1 MSQNSSAPVNP
12 TPGINLRGAVDLSA
26 LKNRA
31 AAPAPGANGGSPY
44 AVDVNEQ
51 SFQEFVGLSQKVPVV
66 VALGSGRSNQSAM
79 INAMLERLMNDFGG
93 KIALGRVDADTSPQI
108 AAAFG
113 VVSLPTVVA
122 LVKGQPVPLFEGDMP
137 AEQVKELLDE
147 LLKVAASNG
156 VTGNL
161 GGAPD
166 PEAAAA
172 PPLPPLHQAAYDAI
186 EAGDLLAAQEAYEK
200 ALAEKPNDADAKVG
214 LAQVH
219 LMRRTAELDVD
230 QAQSL
235 RTRAAQDPDDLE
247 AQLAVADLDVTG
259 GHVEDAFA
267 RIVKFISLHFG
278 PERETA
284 RVRLLELFD
293 VIGVSDPRVS
303 ASRQALARALF

>member
-1 MSQNSSAPVNP
+1 MSQNSSLPAVPP
-12 TPGINLRGAVDLSA
+12 SGLNLRGAVDLSA

-31 AAPAPGANGGSPY
+31 AAPAGGAGGGSPY

-51 SFQEFVGLSQKVPVV
+51 GFQEFVGLSQKVPVV
-66 VALGSGRSNQSAM
+66 VSLGSSRSNQSSVL
-79 INAMLERLMNDFGG
+79 NGVLEKLMNEYAG
-93 KIALGRVDADTSPQI
+93 KIALGRVDADTSPGI
-108 AAAFG
+108 AQAFG
-113 VVSLPTVVA
+113 VAAIPTVVA
-122 LVKGQPVPLFEGDMP
+122 LVNGQPVPLFEGELP
-137 AEQVKELLDE
+137 EEQIRSFLDE

-166 PEAAAA
+166 PTAAEA

-186 EAGDLLAAQEAYEK
+186 EAGDLAAAQAAYEK
-200 ALAEKPNDADAKVG
+200 ALAEKPNDAEAKVG

-219 LMRRTAELDVD
+219 LMRRAAGLDQV
-230 QAQSL
+230 QADEL
-235 RTRAAQDPDDLE
+235 RTRAAGDPDDVE

-267 RIVKFISLHFG
+267 RLVKFISLHFG
-278 PERETA
+278 PERDTV
-284 RVRLLELFD
+284 RLRLLELYE
-293 VIGVSDPRVS
+293 VVGTSDPLVS

>member
-1 MSQNSSAPVNP
+1 MSQNTSMPPNP
-12 TPGINLRGAVDLSA
+12 TRGINLRGAVDLSA

-31 AAPAPGANGGSPY
+31 AAPAAGEGSPY

-51 SFQEFVGLSQKVPVV
+51 SFQEFVGLSQTVPVV
-66 VALGSGRSNQSAM
+66 VSLGSSRSEQSLVL
-79 INAMLERLMNDFGG
+79 NRVLESLMNEFGG
-93 KIALGRVDADTSPQI
+93 SIALGRVDADTSPGI
-108 AAAFG
+108 AQAFG
-113 VVSLPTVVA
+113 ITALPTVVA
-122 LVKGQPVPLFEGDMP
+122 LVKGQPVPLFEGDLP
-137 AEQVKELLDE
+137 KEQIKSFLDE

-166 PEAAAA
+166 PETAPA

-186 EAGDLLAAQEAYEK
+186 EAGDLPAAEAAYEK

-219 LMRRTAELDVD
+219 LMRRSAELDAAD
-230 QAQSL
+230 AL
-235 RTRAAQDPDDLE
+235 RERAAGDPDDLE

-259 GHVEDAFA
+259 GHVEDAFS

-284 RVRLLELFD
+284 RVRLLELYD
-293 VIGVSDPRVS
+293 VIGVADPRVS
-303 ASRQALARALF
+303 ASRQGLARALF

>member
-1 MSQNSSAPVNP
+1 MSPNSSVPASP
-12 TPGINLRGAVDLSA
+12 TSGINLRGAVDLSA

-31 AAPAPGANGGSPY
+31 TAPGPGENGGSPY

-66 VALGSGRSNQSAM
+66 VSLGSARSQQSASL
-79 INAMLERLMNDFGG
+79 NALLERLMNDFGG
-93 KIALGRVDADTSPQI
+93 KIALGRVDADASPQI

-137 AEQVKELLDE
+137 EEQVKALLDE

-166 PEAAAA
+166 PEAAVA
-172 PPLPPLHQAAYDAI
+172 PPLPPLHQAAFDAI
-186 EAGDLLAAQEAYEK
+186 EAGDLAAAQEAYEK

-219 LMRRTAELDVD
+219 LMRRTAELDVA
-230 QAQSL
+230 QAQEC
-235 RTRAAQDPDDLE
+235 RARAAEDPHDLE

-267 RIVKFISLHFG
+267 RIVKFISVHFG

-284 RVRLLELFD
+284 RVRLLELFE

-303 ASRQALARALF
+303 TARQALARALF

>member
-1 MSQNSSAPVNP
+1 MSNPSSTPANP
-12 TPGINLRGAVDLSA
+12 LPGINLRGAVDLSA

-31 AAPAPGANGGSPY
+31 TAPAPGPGSPY

-51 SFQEFVGLSQKVPVV
+51 SFQEFVGLSQTVPVV
-66 VALGSGRSNQSAM
+66 VLLGSARSNQSAM
-79 INAMLERLMNDFGG
+79 LAGVLEKLMNDFGG
-93 KIALGRVDADTSPQI
+93 SLALGRVDTDTSPGI
-108 AAAFG
+108 AQAFG
-113 VVSLPTVVA
+113 VAAVPTTVA
-122 LVKGQPVPLFEGDMP
+122 LIKGQPVPLFEGDMP
-137 AEQVKELLDE
+137 EDQIKSFLDE

-166 PEAAAA
+166 AQAAEE
-172 PPLPPLHQAAYDAI
+172 PPLPPLHQAAHDAI
-186 EAGDLLAAQEAYEK
+186 ESGDFAAAQAAYEK

-219 LMRRTAELDVD
+219 LMRRAADIDVAAAEV
-230 QAQSL
+230 L
-235 RTRAAQDPDDLE
+235 RARAAGDADDVE

-267 RIVKFISLHFG
+267 RIVSVISLHFG
-278 PERETA
+278 PERDTA
-284 RVRLLELFD
+284 RVRLLELYE
-293 VIGVSDPRVS
+293 VVGVADPRVS